1 MLPTGML
8 SAVSPASGKPFC
20 CHRRTSSTVG
30 RSGMVG
36 TLAQTPSRPIR
47 TGRTSYRSRS
57 RLSRMPAADW
67 HDTSCSPLRP
77 PNRTASRI
85 FGSDT
90 HRLLGILGAA
100 GARVDVVACHPR
112 ADSGDDLVWDGVRPP
127 GPVGHGRLSL

>member
-1 MLPTGML
+1 MLPAG
-8 SAVSPASGKPFC
+8 VVPPVSGKPFR

-30 RSGMVG
+30 RSGMAG

-47 TGRTSYRSRS
+47 TGTTSYRSRS
-57 RLSRMPAADW
+57 RLTRMLAADL

-85 FGSDT
+85 LGSDT
-90 HRLLGILGAA
+90 RRLLGPA
-100 GARVDVVACHPR
+100 GTGVDIAACHPG

-127 GPVGHGRLSL
+127 GPFG